1 MAPRA
6 NWKGYLK
13 VGEVVCPVALYT
25 ATSDSERI
33 AFHIVNRKSG
43 NRVRRQF
50 FDEETGKPI
59 EAADQVKGYQRGPDD
74 YVILEPDEIAA
85 ALPDSDKTLSVQAF
99 IPCAKIDD
107 AYFDR
112 PYYLG
117 PGSPA
122 ARETY
127 VLLREGLRAREVVAI
142 AQTVLFRR
150 VRTVLV
156 RAYGA
161 GLIAATLNFDYEVRA
176 AGEAFQDIADAKI
189 DREMLD
195 LAKHIIAT
203 KRGSFDPKTFHD
215 RYEEA
220 LADLVRAKLEGRLI
234 PARKPEPAS
243 NVVNL
248 LDALRRS
255 AEASGAEGAAPASS
269 QKASGGKRVKKA
281 APTKETRK
289 PKPSARTAHRMAS

>member
-1 MAPRA
+1 MAPRV
-6 NWKGYLK
+6 NWKGYLRG
-13 VGEVVCPVALYT
+13 GEVVCPVALYT
-25 ATSDSERI
+25 AISASERI

-50 FDEETGKPI
+50 FDEETGKPV
-59 EAADQVKGYQRGPDD
+59 EAADQVKGYEQGPDD
-74 YVILEPDEIAA
+74 YGVLEPDE
-85 ALPDSDKTLSVQAF
+85 TLAVQAF
-99 IPCAKIDD
+99 IPCADVDD
-107 AYFDR
+107 VYFDR

-122 ARETY
+122 ARESY
-127 VLLREGLRAREVVAI
+127 VLLREGLRTREVVAI
-142 AQTVLFRR
+142 ARTVLFRR

-161 GLIAATLNFDYEVRA
+161 GLIAATLNFDYEVRSA
-176 AGEAFQDIADAKI
+176 AEAFQDIADAKI
-189 DREMLD
+189 DGEMLD

-203 KRGSFDPKTFHD
+203 KRGSFDPKSFHD

-220 LADLVRAKLEGRLI
+220 LADLVRAKLEGRPI

-255 AEASGAEGAAPASS
+255 AEASGADGAASASS
-269 QKASGGKRVKKA
+269 QKVRGGKRVKK
-281 APTKETRK
+281 
-289 PKPSARTAHRMAS
+289 

>member
-1 MAPRA
+1 
-6 NWKGYLK
+6 
-13 VGEVVCPVALYT
+13 
-25 ATSDSERI
+25 
-33 AFHIVNRKSG
+33 
-43 NRVRRQF
+43 VRRQF
-50 FDEETGKPI
+50 FDEETGKPV

-107 AYFDR
+107 VYLDR

-161 GLIAATLNFDYEVRA
+161 GLIAATLNFDYEVRSA
-176 AGEAFQDIADAKI
+176 AEAFQDIADAKI
-189 DREMLD
+189 DGEMLD

-203 KRGSFDPKTFHD
+203 KRGSFDPKSFHD
-215 RYEEA
+215 RYEAA
-220 LADLVRAKLEGRLI
+220 LADLVRAKLEGRPI

-255 AEASGAEGAAPASS
+255 AEASGADGAASASN

-281 APTKETRK
+281 APTKEPRK
-289 PKPSARTAHRMAS
+289 KKPPARTARRKAS

>member
-13 VGEVVCPVALYT
+13 IGEVVCPVALYT
-25 ATSDSERI
+25 AISASERI
-33 AFHIVNRKSG
+33 AFHIVSRKTG

-50 FDEETGKPI
+50 FDEETGEPV

-74 YVILEPDEIAA
+74 YVMLEPDEIAA

-99 IPCAKIDD
+99 IPC
-107 AYFDR
+107 
-112 PYYLG
+112 
-117 PGSPA
+117 
-122 ARETY
+122 
-127 VLLREGLRAREVVAI
+127 

-176 AGEAFQDIADAKI
+176 ADEAFQDIADAKI
-189 DREMLD
+189 DKEMLD

-203 KRGSFDPKTFHD
+203 KRGSFDPKSFHD
-215 RYEEA
+215 RYEAA
-220 LADLVRAKLEGRLI
+220 LADLVRAKLEGRPI
-234 PARKPEPAS
+234 PARKPEPDS
-243 NVVNL
+243 NVVDL

-255 AEASGAEGAAPASS
+255 AEASGADDGAASASS

-281 APTKETRK
+281 AATKEPRK
-289 PKPSARTAHRMAS
+289 PKPSARTAHRKAS

>member
-25 ATSDSERI
+25 AASGSERI
-33 AFHIVNRKSG
+33 AFHIVNRKTG

-50 FDEETGKPI
+50 VDEETGKPV
-59 EAADQVKGYQRGPDD
+59 EAADQVKGYERGPDD
-74 YVILEPDEIAA
+74 YLMLEPDEIAA

-99 IPCAKIDD
+99 IPCAEIDD
-107 AYFDR
+107 VYFDR

-122 ARETY
+122 ARESY

-161 GLIAATLNFDYEVRA
+161 GLMAATLNFDYEVRSA
-176 AGEAFQDIADAKI
+176 AEAFQDIADAKI

-195 LAKHIIAT
+195 LAEHIIAT
-203 KRGSFDPKTFHD
+203 KRGSFDPKSFHD

-220 LADLVRAKLEGRLI
+220 LADLVRAKLEGRPL
-234 PARKPEPAS
+234 PVRKPEPAS
-243 NVVNL
+243 NVVDL

-255 AEASGAEGAAPASS
+255 AEASGAETAAPASNR
-269 QKASGGKRVKKA
+269 KAGGAKRVKKA
-281 APTKETRK
+281 ASSKETPK
-289 PKPSARTAHRMAS
+289 PKPSARTAHRKAS

>member
-25 ATSDSERI
+25 AASASERI
-33 AFHIVNRKSG
+33 AFHVVNRKTG

-50 FDEETGKPI
+50 FDEETGKPV
-59 EAADQVKGYQRGPDD
+59 EAADQVKGYERAPDG
-74 YVILEPDEIAA
+74 YVVLEPDEIAA

-99 IPCAKIDD
+99 VPCAEIDD
-107 AYFDR
+107 VYLDR

-161 GLIAATLNFDYEVRA
+161 GLLAATLNFDYEVRSA
-176 AGEAFQDIADAKI
+176 AEAFQDISEAKI

-195 LAKHIIAT
+195 LAEHIIAT

-220 LADLVRAKLEGRLI
+220 LADLVRAKLEGRPL
-234 PARKPEPAS
+234 PVRKREPTS
-243 NVVNL
+243 TVIDL
-248 LDALRRS
+248 RDALRRS
-255 AEASGAEGAAPASS
+255 AELTGADTKAASRSKSSGAERAKKVEPA
-269 QKASGGKRVKKA
+269 
-281 APTKETRK
+281 KERRK
-289 PKPSARTAHRMAS
+289 PKSSARTAHRKAS

>member
-13 VGEVVCPVALYT
+13 VDEVVCPIALYT
-25 ATSDSERI
+25 AASTSERI
-33 AFHIVNRKSG
+33 AFHILNRKTG
-43 NRVRRQF
+43 HRVRREF
-50 FDEETGKPI
+50 FDQETGKPVD
-59 EAADQVKGYQRGPDD
+59 AADQVKGYERSRGD
-74 YVILEPDEIAA
+74 YVMLEPDEIAA
-85 ALPDSDKTLSVQAF
+85 AVPDSDKTLAVEAF
-99 IPCAKIDD
+99 IPCTEVDD
-107 AYFDR
+107 VYFDR

-127 VLLREGLRAREVVAI
+127 VLLREGLRARKVVAI

-156 RAYGA
+156 RAHGE
-161 GLIAATLNFDYEVRA
+161 GLIGATLNFDYEIRSA
-176 AGEAFQDIADAKI
+176 DEAFQDIPDAKI

-203 KRGSFDPKTFHD
+203 KRGEFDPKTFDD
-215 RYEEA
+215 RYEAA
-220 LADLVRAKLEGRLI
+220 LADVVRAKVEGRPL
-234 PARKPEPAS
+234 PERKPAPPA

-248 LDALRRS
+248 LDALRQS
-255 AEASGAEGAAPASS
+255 AQASGAGKAEAPAKSGKAKRAKKEIS
-269 QKASGGKRVKKA
+269 GKKPAARPAHRKAS
-281 APTKETRK
+281 
-289 PKPSARTAHRMAS
+289 

>member
-6 NWKGYLK
+6 NWKGNLK
-13 VGEVVCPVALYT
+13 VGEVVCPIALYT
-25 ATSDSERI
+25 AASTSERI
-33 AFHIVNRKSG
+33 AFHILNRKTG

-50 FDEETGKPI
+50 FDQETGKPVD
-59 EAADQVKGYQRGPDD
+59 AADQVKGYERGRGD
-74 YVILEPDEIAA
+74 YVMLEPEEIAA
-85 ALPDSDKTLSVQAF
+85 AIPDSDKTLSVLAF
-99 IPCAKIDD
+99 IPCAEVDD
-107 AYFDR
+107 VYFDR

-127 VLLREGLRAREVVAI
+127 VLLREGLRARKVVAI

-156 RAYGA
+156 RAHGE
-161 GLIAATLNFDYEVRA
+161 GLIGATLNFDYEIRSA
-176 AGEAFQDIADAKI
+176 EEAFQDIPDAKI

-203 KRGSFDPKTFHD
+203 KRGEFDPKSFDD
-215 RYEEA
+215 RYEAA
-220 LADLVRAKLEGRLI
+220 LAEVVRAKVEGRPL
-234 PARKPEPAS
+234 PAHKSAPPA

-248 LDALRRS
+248 LDALRQS
-255 AEASGAEGAAPASS
+255 ARASVAGTKEASAKSA
-269 QKASGGKRVKKA
+269 KLKRTKKA
-281 APTKETRK
+281 ADARK
-289 PKPSARTAHRMAS
+289 KPAARAAHRKAS